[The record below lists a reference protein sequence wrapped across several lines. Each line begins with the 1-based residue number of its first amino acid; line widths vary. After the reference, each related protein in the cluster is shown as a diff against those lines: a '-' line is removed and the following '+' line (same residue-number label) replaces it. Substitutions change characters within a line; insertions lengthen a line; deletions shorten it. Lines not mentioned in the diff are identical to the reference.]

1 MEKRVKRLEYEVTF
15 NPPGDRDCFYASAA
29 EEALGIESQSLKI
42 PRVLYQIVKNDMISS
57 HICMCPRM

>member
-29 EEALGIESQSLKI
+29 EALGMEEPEDITSA
-42 PRVLYQIVKNDMISS
+42 ISN
-57 HICMCPRM
+57 